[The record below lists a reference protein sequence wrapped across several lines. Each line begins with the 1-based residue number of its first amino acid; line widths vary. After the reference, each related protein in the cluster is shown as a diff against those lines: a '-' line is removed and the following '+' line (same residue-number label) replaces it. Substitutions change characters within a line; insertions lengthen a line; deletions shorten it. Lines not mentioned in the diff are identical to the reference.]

1 MGELAA
7 RTGSLA
13 GPDRAGQR
21 TSGPF
26 LKAVGLTK
34 MFGGVRCVDSA
45 DISFNQGQ
53 IHGLVGQNGAGK
65 TTVARM
71 LCGALSPDDGHIEL
85 DGVPVSLESPRAA
98 LDAGV
103 TMVAQE
109 LSLVPALTVA
119 ENLLLGQLP
128 SRLGICDTAKMT
140 GRARRLID
148 DSGFELDPAQLVSAL
163 SQSDRQKT
171 EILRAVARNARLV
184 IFDEPRSSLSVRE
197 AAHVYEV
204 MRTLAANGVAVVLVS
219 HFLSEVLAVCDVVTV
234 LRDGRVVM
242 NAPTA
247 RLTARK
253 LVEHMV
259 GSPQDGLQ
267 DRRPSL
273 PPRACGTPRL
283 ETRGLTG
290 SGFDEISLTVG
301 MGEIVCI
308 VGLVGAGR
316 TEFISAVYGA
326 QQSSSGTVLID
337 GVPKRFRSPRAA
349 KRAGLAYISESR
361 QVDGVFPL
369 LGTDTNITIAHLG
382 TISRCGVL
390 VRGLQRDR
398 SAEAAG
404 RVDVRAGSLSQPI
417 SSLSGGNQQKAL
429 LARWLVQPPQLW
441 LIDEPTRGVDVV
453 STAQI
458 HDVIISLAEA
468 GMSVLMVTSDFH
480 EALAIAH
487 RIYVFRDGRV
497 VQEFDGDA
505 TDESELLAAAFAA
518 EASQPRRFA

>member
-1 MGELAA
+1 M
-7 RTGSLA
+7 
-13 GPDRAGQR
+13 
-21 TSGPF
+21 
-26 LKAVGLTK
+26 
-34 MFGGVRCVDSA
+34 DSA
-45 DISFNQGQ
+45 DVSFKLGQ

-65 TTVARM
+65 TTLARM
-71 LCGALSPDDGHIEL
+71 LCGVLSPDSGHIEVE
-85 DGVPVSLESPRAA
+85 GAPTSFASPRAA

-109 LSLVPALTVA
+109 LSLVPGLTVA

-128 SRLGICDTAKMT
+128 SQFGVCNSGEMLR
-140 GRARRLID
+140 RARHLIE
-148 DSGFELDPAQLVSAL
+148 DSGFNLDPAALVSTL

-184 IFDEPRSSLSVRE
+184 IFDEPRSSLSVHE
-197 AAHVYEV
+197 AAQVYGV
-204 MRTLAANGVAVVLVS
+204 MRALAASGVAVVLVS
-219 HFLSEVLAVCDVVTV
+219 HFLSEVLEVCDVVTV
-234 LRDGRVVM
+234 MRDGLAVM
-242 NAPTA
+242 HAPTDD
-247 RLTARK
+247 LTPRH

-259 GSPQDGLQ
+259 GSTHDGLQ
-267 DRRPSL
+267 GRRPN
-273 PPRACGTPRL
+273 PPPQHGAPRL

-290 SGFDEISLTVG
+290 LGFEEISLTVG
-301 MGEIVCI
+301 VGEIVSI
-308 VGLVGAGR
+308 VGLVGSGR

-326 QQSSSGTVLID
+326 QKPTSGTILID
-337 GVPKRFRSPRAA
+337 GAPERFRSPRAA

-361 QVDGVFPL
+361 QTDGVFPL
-369 LGTDTNITIAHLG
+369 LGADTNITVAHME
-382 TISRCGVL
+382 TISRFGL
-390 VRGLQRDR
+390 LARRLQRDR
-398 SAEAAG
+398 SADAAR

-458 HDVIISLAEA
+458 HSVIVSLAEA
-468 GMSVLMVTSDFH
+468 GMSVLMVTSDLD

-497 VQEFDGDA
+497 EREFDAGT
-505 TDESELLAAAFAA
+505 TDESALLAAAFAA
-518 EASQPRRFA
+518 DASEPRQLT

>member
-1 MGELAA
+1 
-7 RTGSLA
+7 
-13 GPDRAGQR
+13 
-21 TSGPF
+21 
-26 LKAVGLTK
+26 
-34 MFGGVRCVDSA
+34 
-45 DISFNQGQ
+45 
-53 IHGLVGQNGAGK
+53 
-65 TTVARM
+65 
-71 LCGALSPDDGHIEL
+71 
-85 DGVPVSLESPRAA
+85 
-98 LDAGV
+98 
-103 TMVAQE
+103 MVAQE

-128 SRLGICDTAKMT
+128 SRLGVCDTAKMT
-140 GRARRLID
+140 RRARRLID
-148 DSGFELDPAQLVSAL
+148 DSGFELDPAQLVSTL

-171 EILRAVARNARLV
+171 EILRAVPRNARLV

-197 AAHVYEV
+197 AAQVYDV

-234 LRDGRVVM
+234 MRDGRVVM
-242 NAPTA
+242 DAPTA
-247 RLTARK
+247 HLTAHD

-273 PPRACGTPRL
+273 PPPARGTPRL

-290 SGFDEISLTVG
+290 RGFDEISLAVDV
-301 MGEIVCI
+301 GEIVAI

-316 TEFISAVYGA
+316 TAFIRTVYGA
-326 QQSSSGTVLID
+326 QQSSSGTILID

-349 KRAGLAYISESR
+349 KRSGLAYISESR

-369 LGTDTNITIAHLG
+369 LGTDTNITVAHLE

-390 VRGLQRDR
+390 ARGLQRDR
-398 SAEAAG
+398 SAEAAR
-404 RVDVRAGSLSQPI
+404 RVDVRSESLSQPI

-458 HDVIISLAEA
+458 HDVIVSLAET
-468 GMSVLMVTSDFH
+468 GMSMLMVTSDFD

-487 RIYVFRDGRV
+487 RIYVFRDGHV

-518 EASQPRRFA
+518 DASQPRRFA

>member
-1 MGELAA
+1 
-7 RTGSLA
+7 
-13 GPDRAGQR
+13 
-21 TSGPF
+21 
-26 LKAVGLTK
+26 
-34 MFGGVRCVDSA
+34 MFGGVRAVDSA
-45 DISFNQGQ
+45 DITFKLGQ

-65 TTVARM
+65 TTLARM
-71 LCGALSPDDGHIEL
+71 VCGALGPDSGHIDL
-85 DGVPVSLESPRAA
+85 DGEPVYFASPRAA

-128 SRLGICDTAKMT
+128 AHLGVCDTGKMMR
-140 GRARRLID
+140 RARRLIED
-148 DSGFELDPAQLVSAL
+148 TGFELDPAHLVSAL

-171 EILRAVARNARLV
+171 EILRAVARKARLV

-197 AAHVYEV
+197 AAHVYGV
-204 MRTLAANGVAVVLVS
+204 MRRLAADGVAVVFVS
-219 HFLSEVLAVCDVVTV
+219 HFLSEVLEVCDVVTV
-234 LRDGRVVM
+234 MRDGRVVM
-242 NAPTA
+242 SGPTA
-247 RLTARK
+247 DLTARD

-259 GSPQDGLQ
+259 GSSHDGLQ
-267 DRRPSL
+267 DRRPRL
-273 PPRACGTPRL
+273 PPPAHGVPRL
-283 ETRGLTG
+283 ETRALTG
-290 SGFDEISLTVG
+290 HGFEEISLTVG
-301 MGEIVCI
+301 VGEIVAV

-316 TEFISAVYGA
+316 TEFIRTVYGA
-326 QQSSSGTVLID
+326 QRSSSGTVLVD

-369 LGTDTNITIAHLG
+369 LGADTNITVAHME
-382 TISRCGVL
+382 TISRGGVL
-390 VRGLQRDR
+390 ARGLQRDR
-398 SAEAAG
+398 STEAAR
-404 RVDVRAGSLSQPI
+404 RVDVRAGSLTQPI

-458 HDVIISLAEA
+458 HGVVRSLAEA
-468 GMSVLMVTSDFH
+468 GMSVLMVTSDLD

-497 VQEFDGDA
+497 VGEFDGGA

-518 EASQPRRFA
+518 DATQPRPLA